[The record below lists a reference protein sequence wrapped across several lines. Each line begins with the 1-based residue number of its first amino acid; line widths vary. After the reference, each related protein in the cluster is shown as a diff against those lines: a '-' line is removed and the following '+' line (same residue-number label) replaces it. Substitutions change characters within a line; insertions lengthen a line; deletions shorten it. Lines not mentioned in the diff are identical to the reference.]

1 MIRTTMTT
9 TLLDSSLHMIE
20 GQAAVAGLVIVI
32 VNTVD
37 SSHNSSHIIISLVA
51 TTAVITTIEIKT
63 AQKGTEE
70 VKGTIAVREI
80 GTEIVILTMIAE
92 VIEMIQIIIAT
103 LERGK

>member
-1 MIRTTMTT
+1 M
-9 TLLDSSLHMIE
+9 
-20 GQAAVAGLVIVI
+20 AGLVIVI

-51 TTAVITTIEIKT
+51 TTAAIITIEIET

-80 GTEIVILTMIAE
+80 EIVILTMIAE

-103 LERGK
+103 LEREK